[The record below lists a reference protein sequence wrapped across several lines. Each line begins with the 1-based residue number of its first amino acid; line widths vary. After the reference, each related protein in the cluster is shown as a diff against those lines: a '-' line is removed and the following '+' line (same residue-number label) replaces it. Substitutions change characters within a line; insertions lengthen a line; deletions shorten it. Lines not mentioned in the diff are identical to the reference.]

1 MHDSWFSVLGII
13 LAEYADSSALG
24 RFGYCDGR
32 IPRRLWYRS
41 LSLLQEANFYTYD
54 NDQRNLDILKW
65 TPNAQQNRRT
75 SNRLFL
81 ALFLMCS
88 ISELLTMI
96 SFLLFLCEFH
106 NTGLPKVNSL
116 VYPPTP
122 FSGRSFFDEITYV
135 GWMMSMCSFFLCIY
149 IEFILRI
156 SFHFRVLSE
165 DMRQLRRGV
174 DFDED
179 EELQKL

>member
-1 MHDSWFSVLGII
+1 
-13 LAEYADSSALG
+13 
-24 RFGYCDGR
+24 
-32 IPRRLWYRS
+32 
-41 LSLLQEANFYTYD
+41 
-54 NDQRNLDILKW
+54 
-65 TPNAQQNRRT
+65 
-75 SNRLFL
+75 
-81 ALFLMCS
+81 
-88 ISELLTMI
+88 MI

-116 VYPPTP
+116 VYPPTQ
-122 FSGRSFFDEITYV
+122 FSGLSFFDEITYV
-135 GWMMSMCSFFLCIY
+135 GSGFWMMSMCSFFLCIY

-179 EELQKL
+179 EELQKLKSFIKELNLLYW